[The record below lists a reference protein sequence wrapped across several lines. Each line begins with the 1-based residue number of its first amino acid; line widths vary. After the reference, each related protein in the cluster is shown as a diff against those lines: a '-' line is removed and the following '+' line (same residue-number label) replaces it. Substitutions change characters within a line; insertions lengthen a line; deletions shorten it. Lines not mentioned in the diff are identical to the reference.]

1 MPIPW
6 LGANGAAIGS
16 VACHMVAF
24 TIVFNVLRKNIKLDL
39 KFSKFILKP
48 IIATFI
54 MAVCSYFIFVILNG
68 IIAEK
73 LATLIAMAF
82 AVIIYVLAIVALK
95 IFTKD
100 EIFMITYGKK
110 IYNILEKMRNVL
122 KNSTF

>member
-1 MPIPW
+1 
-6 LGANGAAIGS
+6 
-16 VACHMVAF
+16 MVAF

-100 EIFMITYGKK
+100 EIFMIPYGKK

>member
-1 MPIPW
+1 
-6 LGANGAAIGS
+6 
-16 VACHMVAF
+16 MVAF

-100 EIFMITYGKK
+100 EIFMIPYGKK
-110 IYNILEKMRNVL
+110 I
-122 KNSTF
+122 